1 MLPPSGSP
9 LPYTR
14 WMTVRGTSEMVRS
27 GSSVISTGYSQVVG
41 WTVAWA
47 HHDPGGQGSCSS
59 GEGQ

>member
-14 WMTVRGTSEMVRS
+14 WTTVRGTSEMVRS

-41 WTVAWA
+41 STVAWA
-47 HHDPGGQGSCSS
+47 HHDPGGQGS
-59 GEGQ
+59 